1 MEWTNGCRR
10 DLCADCRSRAR
21 GVVMGVARLKRVA
34 GAVAAGALLFS
45 STGAIAA
52 STPAP
57 QQLSPW
63 AALTMLS
70 GGAPAAAVCGAAAAA
85 AAGQAAPT
93 GCVLPVVDAPPPV
106 AVAEPAPVPPVAP
119 VVGGPALSPLL
130 LGLVAIAVG
139 VGLFFAVKGNGNN
152 KPPVVPVSAS

>member
-1 MEWTNGCRR
+1 
-10 DLCADCRSRAR
+10 
-21 GVVMGVARLKRVA
+21 MGVARFKCVA
-34 GAVAAGALLFS
+34 AAVAAGALLFC

-57 QQLSPW
+57 QQISPW
-63 AALTMLS
+63 AALTVLS
-70 GGAPAAAVCGAAAAA
+70 GGAPAAAVCGAAAAV

-106 AVAEPAPVPPVAP
+106 AAAEPAPVAP
-119 VVGGPALSPLL
+119 VVSAAAGYGISPLL

-152 KPPVVPVSAS
+152 NAPPIVPVSPS